1 MSAATGQ
8 AAGPGAVQAA
18 GACDVA
24 LLAELNRL
32 CFAVP
37 GDAAG
42 EPGGFVGTAWSA
54 RALAEVLALPG
65 AFGFL
70 ALDGGTP
77 AGFLLG
83 QALFEAAEV
92 LSFGVLPGQ
101 RRKGHG
107 RRLLRAA
114 AAEAARRGA
123 RQLHLEVAEDNLGAR
138 AAYAAAGF
146 APAGRR
152 RNYYR
157 TPGGTSLD
165 ALLYTLPLP
174 IADAAGSDSRL

>member
-1 MSAATGQ
+1 MSAADGQ
-8 AAGPGAVQAA
+8 AAGAGAVQAA

-37 GDAAG
+37 GEG
-42 EPGGFVGTAWSA
+42 EGFVGTAWGA
-54 RALAEVLALPG
+54 RDLAEVLALPG
-65 AFGFL
+65 AFGL
-70 ALDGGTP
+70 LLVDGGAP

-92 LSFGVLPGQ
+92 LSLGVLPGQ
-101 RRKGHG
+101 RRQGHG
-107 RRLLRAA
+107 RRLLQAA
-114 AAEAARRGA
+114 AAEAAQRGA
-123 RQLHLEVAEDNLGAR
+123 RRLHLEVAENNRGAR
-138 AAYAAAGF
+138 AAYEAAGL

-152 RNYYR
+152 SNYYR
-157 TPGGTSLD
+157 TPDGTTLD

-174 IADAAGSDSRL
+174 AADPPGSDPRL